1 MPELFKTNLLPF
13 VVVDV
18 LALLG
23 GGLFIWRA
31 VRRVWRNAA
40 GRRSSSRTEDPRGR
54 QFEQGLAMQCA
65 LDVSYYLSRL
75 ALMFSANLLGLAG
88 VIFTAVGMLAA
99 PQPGSPISPGLWL
112 AIASASM
119 LMFVALTAWS
129 LFRTVRLARK
139 VMEIRRR
146 LRPESEQ
153 GPHPP
158 AA

>member
-1 MPELFKTNLLPF
+1 
-13 VVVDV
+13 
-18 LALLG
+18 
-23 GGLFIWRA
+23 
-31 VRRVWRNAA
+31 
-40 GRRSSSRTEDPRGR
+40 
-54 QFEQGLAMQCA
+54 MQCA